1 MRTSSQRQ
9 SMQLSLRTLVSRAFD
24 AADWVII
31 RTQAECRSRRKSFGR
46 ATSSGGDW
54 GMTYVSWRELN
65 EAPRVHHP
73 AELPMKARH
82 QDKEEDES
90 NGEAPLPAVSAN
102 TLARCLGVTPKII
115 YDLTK
120 EGVIERG
127 SGRLFQLEDSVRRY
141 CEHLRRQ
148 TGGSS

>member
-1 MRTSSQRQ
+1 
-9 SMQLSLRTLVSRAFD
+9 
-24 AADWVII
+24 
-31 RTQAECRSRRKSFGR
+31 
-46 ATSSGGDW
+46 
-54 GMTYVSWRELN
+54 
-65 EAPRVHHP
+65 
-73 AELPMKARH
+73 MKARG
-82 QDKEEDES
+82 QDEEENQP
-90 NGEAPLPAVSAN
+90 NGEPPLPQISAH
-102 TLARCLGVTPKII
+102 TLARCFGVTPKVI